1 MQQMSSNFESNND
14 FRHNINNT
22 DHVTTSFFILESL
35 DGFEFIV
42 PIPIKRTQASD
53 R

>member
-1 MQQMSSNFESNND
+1 MSSNFESNND

-22 DHVTTSFFILESL
+22 DHVTSFFILESL
-35 DGFEFIV
+35 GGFEFIV